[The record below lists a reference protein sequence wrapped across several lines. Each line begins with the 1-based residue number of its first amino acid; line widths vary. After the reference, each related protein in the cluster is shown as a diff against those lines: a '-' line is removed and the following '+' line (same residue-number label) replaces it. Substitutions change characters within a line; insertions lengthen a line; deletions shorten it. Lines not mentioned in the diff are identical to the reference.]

1 MAAATPCD
9 RPVRVA
15 FDTPP
20 GPGRSP
26 PPATGS
32 RHPPAPRRPC
42 RPAPGQPT
50 GAPPPGISR
59 KKARPAPPGP
69 ARPAPP
75 HVRCRPLTRNAAGP
89 LRHFPAPGRKDQFS
103 HSPAAPLHP
112 RSDPRHRR
120 WSWRGDFARVTISAA
135 PPCPKT
141 FTGRGVEHRNHWF
154 VPVGPRPC
162 RVRHRFPLVSHV
174 PSAPGA
180 PGAAAA
186 CAHGPRNAAAGRRPP
201 PGGAGA
207 GVSRQVPAQRT
218 ERGPWGARP
227 PVSAAPAAGAPES
240 GAGRPTRR
248 SNRPRFPRG
257 GGELMRTAPE
267 AGRRSF
273 TYRRQTPRKGP
284 QICQGC
290 ASLR

>member
-26 PPATGS
+26 LPATGS

-89 LRHFPAPGRKDQFS
+89 LRHFPAPDARTNSATRPPHRFTPEVTHVTAGGLGAAT
-103 HSPAAPLHP
+103 SPVSLFRQPLPAQKLLRAGELSTVTTGLSRWDRVRAAYGTGSLSSPTSRAP
-112 RSDPRHRR
+112 RVLPGPRRH
-120 WSWRGDFARVTISAA
+120 A
-135 PPCPKT
+135 P
-141 FTGRGVEHRNHWF
+141 TGRETRPQDGAR
-154 VPVGPRPC
+154 PR
-162 RVRHRFPLVSHV
+162 
-174 PSAPGA
+174 
-180 PGAAAA
+180 
-186 CAHGPRNAAAGRRPP
+186 
-201 PGGAGA
+201 GAGA

-248 SNRPRFPRG
+248 SNRPPVSAGWR
-257 GGELMRTAPE
+257 RTDE
-267 AGRRSF
+267 NRS
-273 TYRRQTPRKGP
+273 
-284 QICQGC
+284 
-290 ASLR
+290 